1 MNRLEY
7 LLASTLLRLVRL
19 VVMRLPRHP
28 DRIVLATA
36 RVSTLDGNLLYLHRA
51 MTAHHPERDYV
62 LLLEP
67 YSYGLAGKL
76 AYRLGSAGSSDNPAG
91 AKTTMPLLL
100 LAGAK

>member
-19 VVMRLPRHP
+19 VAMRLPRHP
-28 DRIVLATA
+28 ERIVLATA

-51 MTAHHPERDYV
+51 ITARHPEREVV

-76 AYRLGSAGSSDNPAG
+76 AYLARLVRGMYHLQTAGLFVVDNAGSAAP
-91 AKTTMPLLL
+91 
-100 LAGAK
+100 